1 MLGNVR
7 RLFAE
12 LSRLTRELL
21 FLGLALVL
29 GVVIVPLAIWAVGN
43 RILGPYTHG
52 TNPHAGPM
60 ALLGDFYY
68 GLSQGWVTFWIVALG
83 PLVIMLFVRGAIALV
98 RYQPQTTPQTP
109 SRR

>member
-7 RLFAE
+7 RTYAE
-12 LSRLTRELL
+12 LSRLTRELI

-29 GVVIVPLAIWAVGN
+29 GLILVPLAIWAVGN
-43 RILGPYTHG
+43 RILGPYIHG

-68 GLSQGWVTFWIVALG
+68 GLSQGWLTFWIVAVG
-83 PLVIMLFVRGAIALV
+83 PLAIILFVRGAIALL
-98 RYQPQTTPQTP
+98 RYQPQASPQTP

>member
-7 RLFAE
+7 RMYAE
-12 LSRLTRELL
+12 LSRLTRELI

-29 GVVIVPLAIWAVGN
+29 GLILVPLAIWAVGN
-43 RILGPYTHG
+43 RILGPYIHG

-68 GLSQGWVTFWIVALG
+68 GLSQGWLTFWIVALG
-83 PLVIMLFVRGAIALV
+83 PLAILLFVRGAIALV
-98 RYQPQTTPQTP
+98 RYQPQASPQTP
-109 SRR
+109 GRR